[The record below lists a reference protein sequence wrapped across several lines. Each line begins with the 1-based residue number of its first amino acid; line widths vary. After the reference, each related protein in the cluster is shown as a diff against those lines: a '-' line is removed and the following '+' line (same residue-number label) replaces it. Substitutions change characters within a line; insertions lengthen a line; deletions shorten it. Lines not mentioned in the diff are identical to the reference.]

1 MLVESPCYSAALD
14 IFINKGAQIIP
25 VSLDNHGVR
34 SDLIDDICQSKNPV
48 LLYTNPTF
56 QNPTGTVMSKER
68 RMELIEL
75 AELYKFFI
83 IEDDSFGEIYFEGAT
98 VPLRLK
104 ILIQTVTY
112 YI

>member
-1 MLVESPCYSAALD
+1 MSRLD
-14 IFINKGAQIIP
+14 IFINKGVQIIP

-75 AELYKFFI
+75 SELYQFLLLKMI
-83 IEDDSFGEIYFEGAT
+83 LSEKYI
-98 VPLRLK
+98 LRML
-104 ILIQTVTY
+104 
-112 YI
+112 

>member
-1 MLVESPCYSAALD
+1 MV
-14 IFINKGAQIIP
+14 F
-25 VSLDNHGVR
+25 R
-34 SDLIDDICQSKNPV
+34 SDLIDDICQVKNPV

-75 AELYKFFI
+75 AQLYEFFI

-98 VPLRLK
+98 VSPSYQK
-104 ILIQTVTY
+104 F
-112 YI
+112 

>member
-1 MLVESPCYSAALD
+1 MSLD
-14 IFINKGAQIIP
+14 IFINKGVQIIP

-75 AELYKFFI
+75 SELYQFFI
-83 IEDDSFGEIYFEGAT
+83 IEDDSFGEIYFEDAIIPPQSKVLIRMAT
-98 VPLRLK
+98 
-104 ILIQTVTY
+104 
-112 YI
+112 